1 MTNIREEKE
10 RREQTQEKFQSSLND
25 IQLLMTEN
33 AEKNLMLEKENQSMG
48 QKFKQ
53 ILAQYEEREKQ
64 MDRINKQ
71 MEVIRSQVSNFKINI
86 SFESQ

>member
-1 MTNIREEKE
+1 M
-10 RREQTQEKFQSSLND
+10 S
-25 IQLLMTEN
+25 
-33 AEKNLMLEKENQSMG
+33 

-71 MEVIRSQVSNFKINI
+71 MEVNFSVTSFFVSSMN
-86 SFESQ
+86 

>member
-1 MTNIREEKE
+1 ME
-10 RREQTQEKFQSSLND
+10 LNCD
-25 IQLLMTEN
+25 ESIHPLLNLFLE

-71 MEVIRSQVSNFKINI
+71 MEVTGHLIGFLFK
-86 SFESQ
+86 SF